1 MPAWNVVDDGIN
13 GRGDPSRSGTR
24 SAREGLVVTKYAYAI
39 EDLGPYTVDPLE
51 HTGLV
56 HFAAKRCRCPSM
68 TYNDIVQDAWAAL
81 CAAARSHD
89 SSKGT
94 FSTWA
99 VCLIRC
105 HLLTT
110 IANNRRVGRFGGRGL
125 NSVVTYRL
133 RKAMRQSPSI
143 SVNDA
148 RTVLVESR
156 CLRDSASDDTVI
168 RALDFAENAETRLDV
183 EVPDEDGEPVPMG
196 RLLPDESGADVEQE
210 VLLRQVW
217 RAVESLGLS
226 LRERDIIDSRMDS
239 DETLA
244 SIGDRYG
251 LTRERVRQIEAA
263 ILRRIRR
270 AVGA

>member
-1 MPAWNVVDDGIN
+1 M
-13 GRGDPSRSGTR
+13 T
-24 SAREGLVVTKYAYAI
+24 EYAYAI
-39 EDLGPYTVDPLE
+39 EDLGPYTVDLLD
-51 HTGLV
+51 HAGLL
-56 HFAAKRCRCPSM
+56 HFAVKRYRCPGM
-68 TYNDIVQDAWAAL
+68 TYDDITQDAWAAL
-81 CAAARSHD
+81 CVAARRRD
-89 SSKGT
+89 PLRGT

-105 HLLTT
+105 HLLTA

-133 RKAMRQSPSI
+133 RKAMRRSPSL

-168 RALDFAENAETRLDV
+168 RAMDFAENAETRLDV
-183 EVPDEDGEPVPMG
+183 EVPDEDGELVPMG
-196 RLLPDESGADVEQE
+196 RLLPDESGADIEQE
-210 VLLRQVW
+210 VLMRQVW
-217 RAVESLGLS
+217 RAVDGLGLS
-226 LRERDIIDSRMDS
+226 PRDRDIIVSRMDS

-251 LTRERVRQIEAA
+251 LSRERVRQIESVV
-263 ILRRIRR
+263 LRRIRR

>member
-1 MPAWNVVDDGIN
+1 M
-13 GRGDPSRSGTR
+13 T
-24 SAREGLVVTKYAYAI
+24 EYAYAI

-51 HTGLV
+51 HAGLV
-56 HFAAKRCRCPSM
+56 HFAAKRCRCPGM
-68 TYNDIVQDAWAAL
+68 TYGDIAQDAWAAL

-133 RKAMRQSPSI
+133 RKAMRRSPSL

-148 RTVLVESR
+148 RAVLVESR
-156 CLRDSASDDTVI
+156 CLRGSASDDTVI
-168 RALDFAENAETRLDV
+168 RALDFAENAETRLDA
-183 EVPDEDGEPVPMG
+183 EVPDEDGDLVPMG
-196 RLLPDESGADVEQE
+196 RLLHDESGTDVEQD

-217 RAVESLGLS
+217 RAVDGLGLS
-226 LRERDIIDSRMDS
+226 PRDRDIIASRMDS

-251 LTRERVRQIEAA
+251 GLSRERIRQIETD